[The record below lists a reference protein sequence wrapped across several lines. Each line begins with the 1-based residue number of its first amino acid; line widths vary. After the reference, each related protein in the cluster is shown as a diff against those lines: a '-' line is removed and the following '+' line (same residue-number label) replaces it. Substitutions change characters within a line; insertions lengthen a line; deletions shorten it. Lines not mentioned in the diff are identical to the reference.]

1 MYYSILITFFLN
13 ILLGLYAL
21 KYNYKS
27 KINVIF
33 AILAFL
39 MAGII
44 LTNLLIIERPYPLL
58 WSKLNLFF
66 VIWTPT
72 LYLIWSS
79 NLSKIKLIVK
89 EELLVIISIF
99 LSITLATDL
108 FIKDTLFVNGKLEQ
122 IHGPFFGVFF
132 LYYVISLLYGLYIIF
147 SAYKL
152 NNSPIEKRK
161 YLITFTGTLIPIV
174 TSISLNSIILFGQL
188 GELLEGINQLTGNI
202 YILPI
207 TNSAMMVF
215 FGYAVFKYDFLNVD
229 VSVKE
234 KLDTLRIRI
243 VYITDIIILGLGCII
258 AIIFI
263 GSGYSVDKT
272 IIETFFITIAMII
285 LFDYCVNYFLSGYID
300 EKIVTP
306 IEILSRHAIEVG
318 KGNFNRKVGF
328 EGEDE
333 IAILSRQMDE
343 MTEKLNRTSQI
354 RENFN
359 KALQLE
365 VHNKTE
371 KLQEAYDKLKDS
383 DKAKKDFIDAI
394 AHELYNPLAI
404 ISLSN
409 EYINL
414 DKIDPDNK
422 KMITSIQ
429 RNVQRMSSLVKEIE
443 DFILLDQE
451 SQKLNIE
458 RFDLRE
464 LIKTVTQDFSILAN
478 KNKIDIFL
486 SSIGKDFELEGDKE
500 KLTKVFTNLIDNAVK
515 FSNENGEIKI
525 KIEEKDHKIEVKII
539 DKGIGI
545 RQKDMNNIFERFYR
559 AKVDNELKQ
568 GIGLGLP
575 ISLDI
580 VTKHDGMINV
590 ESEYGKGSTFTVILP
605 KKHVV
610 L

>member
-13 ILLGLYAL
+13 IILGLYAL
-21 KYNYKS
+21 NYNYKS
-27 KINVIF
+27 KINVVF

-44 LTNLLIIERPYPLL
+44 VTNLLIIERPYPLL
-58 WSKLNLFF
+58 WNKLNLFF

-79 NLSKIKLIVK
+79 NISKRKLIVK
-89 EELLVIISIF
+89 EELLAIISIF

-108 FIKDTLFVNGKLEQ
+108 FIKDTLFINGKLEE

-132 LYYVISLLYGLYIIF
+132 IYYVISLLYGLYLIF
-147 SAYKL
+147 SGYKS
-152 NNSPIEKRK
+152 NNLPFEKRK
-161 YLITFTGTLIPIV
+161 YLIAFIGTLIPIF

-188 GELLEGINQLTGNI
+188 EELLEINQLTGNI

-207 TNSAMMVF
+207 TNSAMMIF
-215 FGYAVFKYDFLNVD
+215 FAYAVFKYDFLKMD
-229 VSVKE
+229 LSVKE

-243 VYITDIIILGLGCII
+243 LYITNIIIVGLGCII

-263 GSGYSVDKT
+263 GYGYPVDRT
-272 IIETFFITIAMII
+272 IIETFFIAISMMI
-285 LFDYCVNYFLSGYID
+285 LVDYCVNYSLSKYID

-306 IEILSRHAIEVG
+306 IEIISRHAIEVG
-318 KGNFNRKVGF
+318 KGNFNLKVGF

-359 KALQLE
+359 KALQIE
-365 VHNKTE
+365 VKNKTE
-371 KLQEAYDKLKDS
+371 KLQEAYDQLKDS

-409 EYINL
+409 EYINWNT
-414 DKIDPDNK
+414 IAPDNE
-422 KMITSIQ
+422 KMIASIQ

-443 DFILLDQE
+443 DFILLDLE
-451 SQKLNIE
+451 SQKLNIKK
-458 RFDLRE
+458 FDLRE
-464 LIKTVTQDFSILAN
+464 LIKTMTQDFIILAN
-478 KNKIDIFL
+478 KRKIDL
-486 SSIGKDFELEGDKE
+486 SISFIGEDFYLEGDKE
-500 KLTKVFTNLIDNAVK
+500 KLTKVFVNLIENAVN

-525 KIEEKDHKIEVKII
+525 KVEEKDYKIEVKIK

-545 RQKDMNNIFERFYR
+545 RQKDINNIFEKFYR

-580 VTKHDGMINV
+580 VTKHDGIINV

>member
-13 ILLGLYAL
+13 IILGLYAL
-21 KYNYKS
+21 NYNYKS
-27 KINVIF
+27 KINVVF

-44 LTNLLIIERPYPLL
+44 VTNLLIIERPYPLL
-58 WSKLNLFF
+58 WNKLNLFF

-79 NLSKIKLIVK
+79 NISKRKLIVK
-89 EELLVIISIF
+89 EELLAIISIF

-108 FIKDTLFVNGKLEQ
+108 FIKDTLFINGKLEE

-132 LYYVISLLYGLYIIF
+132 IYYVISLLYGLYLIF
-147 SAYKL
+147 SGYKS
-152 NNSPIEKRK
+152 NNLPFEKRK
-161 YLITFTGTLIPIV
+161 YLIAFIGTLIPIF

-188 GELLEGINQLTGNI
+188 EELLEINQLTGNI

-207 TNSAMMVF
+207 TNSAMMIF
-215 FGYAVFKYDFLNVD
+215 FAYAVFKYDFLKMD
-229 VSVKE
+229 LSVKE

-243 VYITDIIILGLGCII
+243 LYITNIIIVGLGCII

-263 GSGYSVDKT
+263 GYGYPVDRT
-272 IIETFFITIAMII
+272 IIETFFIAISMMI
-285 LFDYCVNYFLSGYID
+285 LVDYCVNYSLSKYID

-306 IEILSRHAIEVG
+306 IEIISRHAIEVG
-318 KGNFNRKVGF
+318 KGNFNLKVGF

-359 KALQLE
+359 KALQIE
-365 VHNKTE
+365 VKNKTE
-371 KLQEAYDKLKDS
+371 KLQEAYDQLKDS

-409 EYINL
+409 EYINWNT
-414 DKIDPDNK
+414 IAPDNE
-422 KMITSIQ
+422 KMIASIQ

-443 DFILLDQE
+443 DFILLDLE
-451 SQKLNIE
+451 SQKLNIKK
-458 RFDLRE
+458 FDLRE
-464 LIKTVTQDFSILAN
+464 LIKTMTQDFIILAN
-478 KNKIDIFL
+478 KRKIDL
-486 SSIGKDFELEGDKE
+486 SISFIGEDFYLEGDKE
-500 KLTKVFTNLIDNAVK
+500 KLTKVFVNLIENAVN

-525 KIEEKDHKIEVKII
+525 KVEEKDYKIEVKIK

-545 RQKDMNNIFERFYR
+545 RQKDINNIFEKFYR

-580 VTKHDGMINV
+580 VTKHDGRINV